1 MCLMSPT
8 TGTRNSDG
16 AQMYLPAGIATISLM
31 KDKEGIA
38 RFRKQHGDDESA
50 YAEMFGYDQNVTK
63 TLAKT
68 EGREWD
74 MYDPFGLKKP
84 PTEAELKGTV
94 TVTEPTTQPASIKP
108 NPGPAAVENTPEA
121 TKNAGPSKLRMP
133 QRKSSSPIKPIKQ
146 AATGTSLSGAGGLN
160 VPT

>member
-1 MCLMSPT
+1 MMRPM

-16 AQMYLPAGIATISLM
+16 TQMYLPAGIATLGLM
-31 KDKEGIA
+31 KDKKGVA
-38 RFRKQHGDDESA
+38 DFRQRHGDNEAA
-50 YAEMFGYDQNVTK
+50 YAAMFGYDENVTK
-63 TLAKT
+63 TLAQT

-74 MYDPFGLKKP
+74 RYDPFGLKKP

-94 TVTEPTTQPASIKP
+94 TVTEPTSTGT
-108 NPGPAAVENTPEA
+108 NPAAVQNTGQA
-121 TKNAGPSKLRMP
+121 AKNAGPSKLRMP

>member
-1 MCLMSPT
+1 MMGRPMS
-8 TGTRNSDG
+8 GTRNSDG
-16 AQMYLPAGIATISLM
+16 VQMYLPAGVNTITAMSSA
-31 KDKEGIA
+31 EEAA
-38 RFRKQHGDDESA
+38 RYRKMFGDDEKR
-50 YAEMFGYDQNVTK
+50 YADLYGYDENVTK

-74 MYDPFGLKKP
+74 RYDPFGLKKP

-94 TVTEPTTQPASIKP
+94 TVTEPTPT
-108 NPGPAAVENTPEA
+108 NTNPAAAAVQNTGEA
-121 TKNAGPSKLRMP
+121 AKNAGPSKLRMP

>member
-1 MCLMSPT
+1 MCMMRPM

-16 AQMYLPAGIATISLM
+16 TQMYLPAGIATLGLM
-31 KDKEGIA
+31 KDKKGVA
-38 RFRKQHGDDESA
+38 DFRQRHGDNEAA
-50 YAEMFGYDQNVTK
+50 YAAMFGYDENVTK
-63 TLAKT
+63 TMAKT

-74 MYDPFGLKKP
+74 RYDPFGLKKP

-133 QRKSSSPIKPIKQ
+133 RRRSPSPIKPIKQ

>member
-1 MCLMSPT
+1 MCMMGRPMSA
-8 TGTRNSDG
+8 TRNSDG
-16 AQMYLPAGIATISLM
+16 TQMYLPAGVATLSLM
-31 KDKEGIA
+31 QDKKGVA
-38 RFRKQHGDDESA
+38 DFRQRHGDNTEA
-50 YAEMFGYDQNVTK
+50 YAAMFGYDENVTK

-74 MYDPFGLKKP
+74 RYDPFGLKKP

-94 TVTEPTTQPASIKP
+94 SVTEPTST
-108 NPGPAAVENTPEA
+108 NTNPAAAAVQNTGEA
-121 TKNAGPSKLRMP
+121 AKNAGPSKLRMP